1 MDRVIH
7 LIKQDKLRLKAL
19 DCVYHLELPQ
29 CYIAAG
35 FVRNVVWDH
44 LHKFTNSS
52 QLNDV
57 DVIYFNPTEKKP
69 EMFKYYELQLHQCIP
84 QLNWQVRNQALM
96 HFRNNDKPYENA
108 LDAMSY
114 WPEKETAI
122 AIRKNNFGHLEGVSA
137 FGLDSLFNL
146 EITYNSKRLK
156 SVFEERVKTKKWLE
170 KWSNLTIIA

>member
-19 DCVYHLELPQ
+19 DCVYHLDLPQ

-57 DVIYFNPTEKKP
+57 DVIYFNPTEKNLKCLSI
-69 EMFKYYELQLHQCIP
+69 MNFSFI
-84 QLNWQVRNQALM
+84 
-96 HFRNNDKPYENA
+96 NA
-108 LDAMSY
+108 CH
-114 WPEKETAI
+114 
-122 AIRKNNFGHLEGVSA
+122 N
-137 FGLDSLFNL
+137 
-146 EITYNSKRLK
+146 
-156 SVFEERVKTKKWLE
+156 
-170 KWSNLTIIA
+170 